1 MKNENENPSWSEHA
15 EETETA
21 AEDIP
26 AILRT
31 LLIADDVVKLKT
43 LKGDFTNEKASKLSH
58 AIAVTID
65 GMVLTALKD
74 KGLAEDMVSVIT
86 EYMRNGAGNPL
97 PYHHLL
103 HLLAYTYRLE
113 IDEVT
118 HEPSELFESY
128 AWVKSEM
135 DLDNVEEQRAELE
148 EEVDDATE
156 QFKIVREEGKDNQMF
171 A

>member
-1 MKNENENPSWSEHA
+1 MKNEGENPSKSGCA
-15 EETETA
+15 GETETA

-58 AIAVTID
+58 AIAVVVD
-65 GMVLTALKD
+65 GMTLTALKD
-74 KGLAEDMVSVIT
+74 KELAKGMVSVFI
-86 EYMRNGAGNPL
+86 EHMRKGMGNPL

-103 HLLAYTYRLE
+103 HLLAYTHQLE
-113 IDEVT
+113 VEGVT
-118 HEPSELFESY
+118 HDPSELFESY
-128 AWVKSEM
+128 AWVKSEI
-135 DLDNVEEQRAELE
+135 DLDDIEEQRAELE
-148 EEVDDATE
+148 EEVDDLTE
-156 QFKIVREEGKDNQMF
+156 QFRLVKDGRKDNQMF

>member
-1 MKNENENPSWSEHA
+1 MKNEGENPSKSGYA
-15 EETETA
+15 GETETA

-58 AIAVTID
+58 AIAVTVD
-65 GMVLTALKD
+65 GIVLTALQD
-74 KGLAEDMVSVIT
+74 RGLAEDVASVIT
-86 EYMRNGAGNPL
+86 EYMRNGMGNPL

-103 HLLAYTYRLE
+103 HLLAYTHQLE
-113 IDEVT
+113 VEGVT
-118 HEPSELFESY
+118 HDPSELFESY
-128 AWVKSEM
+128 AWVKSEI
-135 DLDNVEEQRAELE
+135 DLDNIEEQRAELE

-156 QFKIVREEGKDNQMF
+156 QFKLVREGRKDNQMF